1 MPAWFRAGLVAA
13 LFVFAAAPAFPVQS
27 AEKTLQDAALDDAAI
42 KLEAELKEKAGT
54 VEKPVIALKQD
65 ADAALKK
72 GDLET
77 ATDIYV
83 QIVTVAP
90 NDAQA
95 WRRLADLWPK
105 LLTTDDEDGNKQA
118 LLYINATTAAYIAYR
133 HSGSAADEA
142 NSLIMLA
149 NAYGKRNDWRP
160 ALNALALALKL
171 HETPELK
178 TTYDSLREKYG
189 FRVSNYS
196 VDSDAASPRA
206 CFQFTEA
213 LPKRTDFSPFVAV
226 AGQDKPALSVDDQQ
240 ICVEG
245 LKHGESYA
253 ITLREGLPSTVGEA
267 LLKTADF
274 SIYVRDRSP
283 FVRLSGKAYV
293 LPKTGQQGIPLV
305 SVNTD
310 AIKVTIYRI
319 GDRNLI
325 DQVLG
330 DDFERNLYGY
340 TLNHIAEQK
349 GEEVWTGDMTVEKE
363 LNTDVTT
370 NFPVNEAV
378 PSLQPGVYVLAAMPA
393 SLAKQEEYSER
404 ATQWFIV
411 SDLGLTAYSGSDG
424 VHAFVNSL
432 ATTAPAAG
440 VELRLIARNNEVL
453 ATKTSDA
460 NGRVDF
466 EPGLSRGEGGLS
478 PALLVASLASG
489 DYAFLRLKSSPF
501 DLTDRGVAGR
511 DAPAGLDA
519 YVFTERGVYRTGE
532 TVRVTALLRDAESIA
547 VTGVPL
553 TLVVTRSD
561 GVEYRRNVEPDQ
573 GIGGRSLDVPIISSA
588 PTGTWRVAA
597 FTDPKRPAIGEATF
611 LVEDYVA
618 DRLEFD
624 LSTTATSISPAAP
637 AKIEVDG
644 RFLYGAPASG
654 LTLDGEINIA
664 KVTEL
669 PGFAGYVFGLD
680 DDSDANQD
688 DESDTFPLA
697 DLPET
702 DSAGKASFTAALG
715 KVPASTRPQQ
725 AEIVVRMAEAG
736 GRAVER
742 KLTLPITPS
751 APLIGVKPLFNGKSL
766 GDSDTASFDVV
777 LVAPDWKPV
786 SKSGLRWQ
794 LLRIDSKYQWYRSD
808 GSWQYEPIK
817 VTRRVADG
825 TIDVSPDKPGRIA
838 VPVTW
843 GRYRLE
849 VTSADPHGPETTF
862 DFDSGWYAEAS
873 ADTPDLLE
881 IALDKP
887 EYKPGDSMTIAV
899 TARTAGEVTLAVIG
913 DKLLSTTTAK
923 VEAGTAKLPLTV
935 AADWGTGAYVL
946 ATLRRPL
953 DIDAKR
959 MPGRAIGVAWF
970 AIDKAA
976 HTVGVAM
983 DLPDRIRPQTTLRV
997 PIKLAGLTPGEEARV
1012 VVSAVDV
1019 GILNLTNYK
1028 APAPEDY
1035 YLGQRKLSAEIRDLY
1050 GQLID
1055 GMQGTKG
1062 QIRVG
1067 GDGGGGELQ
1076 GSPPTQ
1082 APLALYS
1089 GIVTV
1094 GPDDKAE
1101 TSFDIPAFAG
1111 TVRVMAVAWSKDK
1124 VGHTTDDVIVRDPV
1138 VVTATLPRFLL
1149 TGDKSTIRLDL
1160 ENVEGESGNYQV
1172 AIAGDGPFSL
1182 AEANKIIALDA
1193 KKRAGLSLPVEAKG
1207 VGSGS
1212 VTVNVTGPGDFALK
1226 RQYAVEVKP
1235 STIILARRTVK
1246 PLAPGQTL
1254 TLNNDLFAD
1263 LLPGTG
1269 KLALSATPSAAL
1281 DVASLLQALD
1291 RYPLGCTEQV
1301 ISRALPLL
1309 YANELS
1315 VNLHL
1320 TVDTGLDKRIADAIE
1335 TVLARQG
1342 PEGAFGLW
1350 SPGGGDPWLDA
1361 YVTDFL
1367 TRARDRGFSVPD
1379 DAFKLALERLRNYV
1393 STAPEP
1399 STDGGLSLAY
1409 ALYVLARNGVA
1420 PVGDLRYLADAKIND
1435 LKTATAKAEVG
1446 AALAMLGDRIRA
1458 EKVFGVAVAS
1468 LSKEPKIEIGRTDY
1482 GSPLRDAA
1490 VVVTL
1495 AAEGDAAKP
1504 ILVSANERV
1513 DAARNLVQRTSTQE
1527 DVWLV
1532 LAARAL
1538 GKQNVSLDVN
1548 EGGQAGPYYATYDQA
1563 DIQASDVTVTNT
1575 GDTPVDTIVTVSGAP
1590 TTPEPAA
1597 EHGFTLERS
1606 FHTLDGGDAD
1616 VAHAKQNQRFVVV
1629 LKVTDAQPQFA
1640 RVALIDY
1647 LPAGFEIDNPRLV
1660 SSGDTG
1666 ALDWIEDPGTPVH
1679 TEFRDDRFTAAFNR
1693 TNSDPAVFTVAY
1705 VVRAVSPGDY
1715 VLPQAE
1721 IEDMYRPDRFGRTG
1735 TGAVSVHPAQ

>member
-1 MPAWFRAGLVAA
+1 MK
-13 LFVFAAAPAFPVQS
+13 VQ
-27 AEKTLQDAALDDAAI
+27 
-42 KLEAELKEKAGT
+42 
-54 VEKPVIALKQD
+54 
-65 ADAALKK
+65 
-72 GDLET
+72 
-77 ATDIYV
+77 
-83 QIVTVAP
+83 
-90 NDAQA
+90 
-95 WRRLADLWPK
+95 
-105 LLTTDDEDGNKQA
+105 
-118 LLYINATTAAYIAYR
+118 
-133 HSGSAADEA
+133 
-142 NSLIMLA
+142 
-149 NAYGKRNDWRP
+149 
-160 ALNALALALKL
+160 
-171 HETPELK
+171 
-178 TTYDSLREKYG
+178 
-189 FRVSNYS
+189 
-196 VDSDAASPRA
+196 
-206 CFQFTEA
+206 
-213 LPKRTDFSPFVAV
+213 
-226 AGQDKPALSVDDQQ
+226 
-240 ICVEG
+240 
-245 LKHGESYA
+245 
-253 ITLREGLPSTVGEA
+253 
-267 LLKTADF
+267 
-274 SIYVRDRSP
+274 
-283 FVRLSGKAYV
+283 
-293 LPKTGQQGIPLV
+293 
-305 SVNTD
+305 
-310 AIKVTIYRI
+310 
-319 GDRNLI
+319 
-325 DQVLG
+325 
-330 DDFERNLYGY
+330 
-340 TLNHIAEQK
+340 
-349 GEEVWTGDMTVEKE
+349 KE
-363 LNTDVTT
+363 LNQEITT

-378 PSLQPGVYVLAAMPA
+378 PALQPGVYVLAAVPA
-393 SLAKQEEYSER
+393 NALTEEYAER

-432 ATTAPAAG
+432 ATTAPVSG

-453 ATKTSDA
+453 ATKTTDA
-460 NGRVDF
+460 GGRVAF
-466 EPGLSRGEGGLS
+466 EPGLSRGEGGLA

-489 DYAFLRLKSSPF
+489 DYAFLSLKSSPF

-532 TVRVTALLRDAESIA
+532 TVHVTALLRNA
-547 VTGVPL
+547 VSVAVPDVPL
-553 TLVVTRSD
+553 TMVVTRSD
-561 GVEYRRNVEPDQ
+561 GVEYRRSVVPDQ

-611 LVEDYVA
+611 LVEDYVP

-624 LSTTATSISPAAP
+624 LTTTATSISPTSP
-637 AKIEVDG
+637 AKIDVAG

-680 DDSDANQD
+680 DDSDADQD
-688 DESDTFPLA
+688 DESDTLPLA

-702 DSAGKASFTAALG
+702 DSAGKASFTAALD

-742 KLTLPITPS
+742 KLTLPIPPS
-751 APLIGVKPLFNGKSL
+751 APMIGVKPLFNGKAL

-777 LVAPDWKPV
+777 MVAPDGKPTA
-786 SKSGLRWQ
+786 KTGLRWQ
-794 LLRIDSKYQWYRSD
+794 LLRVDSKYQWYRSE
-808 GSWQYEPIK
+808 GYWQYEPVK

-825 TIDVSPDKPGRIA
+825 SIDVSPDKAGRIA

-849 VTSADPHGPETTF
+849 LTTADPQGPETTF
-862 DFDSGWYAEAS
+862 GFDSGWYAEAS
-873 ADTPDLLE
+873 ADTPDVLE

-887 EYKPGDSMTIAV
+887 EYRPGDSMTVAV

-913 DKLLSTTTAK
+913 DKLLSTTTAH
-923 VEAGTAKLPLTV
+923 VEPGTAKLPLSV
-935 AADWGTGAYVL
+935 GADWGTGAYVL

-953 DIDAKR
+953 DVDAKR

-976 HTVGVAM
+976 HTLGVTM
-983 DLPDRIRPQTTLRV
+983 DLPDRIRPETTLRV
-997 PIKLAGLTPGEEARV
+997 PVKLAGLTPGEEARI

-1035 YLGQRKLSAEIRDLY
+1035 FLGQRKLSAEVRDLY

-1062 QIRVG
+1062 QIRTG
-1067 GDGGGGELQ
+1067 GDSGAGELQ

-1082 APLALYS
+1082 PPLALYS

-1094 GPDDKAE
+1094 GPGGTAE
-1101 TSFDIPAFAG
+1101 TSFEIPAFAG
-1111 TVRVMAVAWSKDK
+1111 TVRVMAVAWSKDR
-1124 VGHTTDDVIVRDPV
+1124 VGHASEDVIVRDPV

-1149 TGDKSTIRLDL
+1149 LGDKSTIRLDL
-1160 ENVEGESGNYQV
+1160 DNVEGESGNYQV
-1172 AIAGDGPFSL
+1172 AVSGDGPFNLSN
-1182 AEANKIIALDA
+1182 ATKTISLDA
-1193 KKRAGLSLPVEAKG
+1193 KKRGAMTIPVEAKG
-1207 VGSGS
+1207 VGAGT
-1212 VTVNVTGPGDFALK
+1212 VTVNVTGPKDFAAE
-1226 RQYAVEVKP
+1226 RQYALEVHP
-1235 STIILARRTVK
+1235 STQILARRTVK
-1246 PLAPGQTL
+1246 PLDPGQTL
-1254 TLNNDLFAD
+1254 TLNRELFAD
-1263 LLPGTG
+1263 LVQGTG
-1269 KLALSATPSAAL
+1269 KLALSVTPSAAL

-1291 RYPLGCTEQV
+1291 RYPLGCTEQIV
-1301 ISRALPLL
+1301 SRALPLL

-1320 TVDTGLDKRIADAIE
+1320 AVDTGLDKRIADAIE

-1342 PEGAFGLW
+1342 SEGAFGLW
-1350 SPGGGDPWLDA
+1350 SAGGDDPWLDA

-1367 TRARDRGFSVPD
+1367 TRARARGFSVPD
-1379 DAFKLALERLRNYV
+1379 EAFNLAIDRLRNYV

-1399 STDGGLSLAY
+1399 ATDGGLALAY

-1420 PVGDLRYLADAKIND
+1420 PVGDVRYLADAKIND
-1435 LKTATAKAEVG
+1435 LKTATAKAEIG

-1458 EKVFGVAVAS
+1458 EKVFDIALNA
-1468 LSKEPKIEIGRTDY
+1468 LAKEPKIEIGRTDY

-1490 VVVTL
+1490 VLVTL

-1504 ILVSANERV
+1504 ILISATERV

-1527 DVWLV
+1527 DAWLV

-1538 GKQNVSLDVN
+1538 GKQNVSLNV
-1548 EGGQAGPYYATYDQA
+1548 EEAEQVGPYYATYNQA
-1563 DIQASDVTVTNT
+1563 DIEASDVTITNT
-1575 GDTPVDTIVTVSGAP
+1575 GDTAVDTVVTVSGAP

-1597 EHGFTLERS
+1597 DHGFKLERS
-1606 FHTLDGGDAD
+1606 FHTLDGEDAD
-1616 VAHAKQNQRFVVV
+1616 IAHAKQNQRFVVV
-1629 LKVTDAQPQFA
+1629 LKITDAQPQFA

-1666 ALDWIEDPGTPVH
+1666 TLDWIENAGTPVH
-1679 TEFRDDRFTAAFNR
+1679 TEFRDDRFTAAFDR

-1721 IEDMYRPDRFGRTG
+1721 VEDMYRPDRFGRTG
-1735 TGAVSVHPAQ
+1735 TGTVSVQAAK

>member
-1 MPAWFRAGLVAA
+1 M
-13 LFVFAAAPAFPVQS
+13 
-27 AEKTLQDAALDDAAI
+27 K
-42 KLEAELKEKAGT
+42 
-54 VEKPVIALKQD
+54 
-65 ADAALKK
+65 
-72 GDLET
+72 
-77 ATDIYV
+77 
-83 QIVTVAP
+83 
-90 NDAQA
+90 
-95 WRRLADLWPK
+95 
-105 LLTTDDEDGNKQA
+105 
-118 LLYINATTAAYIAYR
+118 
-133 HSGSAADEA
+133 
-142 NSLIMLA
+142 
-149 NAYGKRNDWRP
+149 
-160 ALNALALALKL
+160 
-171 HETPELK
+171 
-178 TTYDSLREKYG
+178 
-189 FRVSNYS
+189 
-196 VDSDAASPRA
+196 
-206 CFQFTEA
+206 
-213 LPKRTDFSPFVAV
+213 
-226 AGQDKPALSVDDQQ
+226 
-240 ICVEG
+240 
-245 LKHGESYA
+245 
-253 ITLREGLPSTVGEA
+253 
-267 LLKTADF
+267 
-274 SIYVRDRSP
+274 
-283 FVRLSGKAYV
+283 
-293 LPKTGQQGIPLV
+293 
-305 SVNTD
+305 
-310 AIKVTIYRI
+310 
-319 GDRNLI
+319 
-325 DQVLG
+325 
-330 DDFERNLYGY
+330 
-340 TLNHIAEQK
+340 
-349 GEEVWTGDMTVEKE
+349 VEKE
-363 LNTDVTT
+363 LNQEVTT

-378 PSLQPGVYVLAAMPA
+378 PALQPGVYVLAAVPA
-393 SLAKQEEYSER
+393 NALTEEYSER

-432 ATTAPAAG
+432 ATTAPVSG

-453 ATKTSDA
+453 ATKTTDA
-460 NGRVDF
+460 GGRVAF

-489 DYAFLRLKSSPF
+489 DYAFLSLKSSPF

-511 DAPAGLDA
+511 DAPTGLDA

-532 TVRVTALLRDAESIA
+532 TVHVTALLRNA
-547 VTGVPL
+547 VSVAVPGVPL
-553 TLVVTRSD
+553 TMVVTRSD
-561 GVEYRRNVEPDQ
+561 GVEYRRSVVPDQ
-573 GIGGRSLDVPIISSA
+573 GIGGRVLDVPIISSA

-611 LVEDYVA
+611 LVEDYVP

-624 LSTTATSISPAAP
+624 LTTTATSISPTSP
-637 AKIEVDG
+637 AMIDVAG

-680 DDSDANQD
+680 DDSDADQD
-688 DESDTFPLA
+688 DESDTIPLA

-702 DSAGKASFTAALG
+702 DSAGKASFTAALP

-742 KLTLPITPS
+742 KLTLPIAPS
-751 APLIGVKPLFNGKSL
+751 APMIGVKPLFTGKAL

-777 LVAPDWKPV
+777 MVAPDGKALA
-786 SKSGLRWQ
+786 KTGLHWQ
-794 LLRIDSKYQWYRSD
+794 LLRVDSKYQWYRSE
-808 GSWQYEPIK
+808 GYWQYEPVK

-825 TIDVSPDKPGRIA
+825 SIDVSPDKPGRIA

-849 VTSADPHGPETTF
+849 VTTADPQGPETTF
-862 DFDSGWYAEAS
+862 GFDSGWYAEAS

-887 EYKPGDSMTIAV
+887 EYRPGDDMTVAV

-913 DKLLSTTTAK
+913 DKLLSTTTAH
-923 VEAGTAKLPLTV
+923 VEPGTGKLPLSVGT
-935 AADWGTGAYVL
+935 DWGTGAYVL

-953 DIDAKR
+953 DVEAKR

-976 HTVGVAM
+976 HTLGVSM
-983 DLPDRIRPQTTLRV
+983 DLPDRIRPETTLRV
-997 PIKLAGLTPGEEARV
+997 PIKLAGLTPGDEARV

-1035 YLGQRKLSAEIRDLY
+1035 FLGQRKLSAEIRDLY

-1062 QIRVG
+1062 QIRTG
-1067 GDGGGGELQ
+1067 GDSGAGELQ

-1082 APLALYS
+1082 PPLALYS

-1094 GPDDKAE
+1094 GPDGTAE

-1111 TVRVMAVAWSKDK
+1111 TVRVMAAAWSKDK
-1124 VGHTTDDVIVRDPV
+1124 VGHASKDVIVRDPV
-1138 VVTATLPRFLL
+1138 VLAATLPRFLL
-1149 TGDKSTIRLDL
+1149 MGDKSTIRLDL
-1160 ENVEGESGNYQV
+1160 DNVEGESGNYQV
-1172 AIAGDGPFSL
+1172 AVKGDGPFTLSQ
-1182 AEANKIIALDA
+1182 ANKTIALDA
-1193 KKRAGLSLPVEAKG
+1193 KKRGAMSIPVEAKG
-1207 VGSGS
+1207 VGAGT
-1212 VTVNVTGPGDFALK
+1212 VTVNVTGPKDFAAE
-1226 RQYAVEVKP
+1226 RQYALEVHP
-1235 STIILARRTVK
+1235 STQILARRTVK
-1246 PLAPGQTL
+1246 PLEPGQTL
-1254 TLNNDLFAD
+1254 TLNRELFAD
-1263 LLPGTG
+1263 LIPGTG
-1269 KLALSATPSAAL
+1269 KLALSVTPSAAL

-1291 RYPLGCTEQV
+1291 RYPLGCTEQIV
-1301 ISRALPLL
+1301 SRALPLL

-1320 TVDTGLDKRIADAIE
+1320 AVDTGLDKRIADAIE
-1335 TVLARQG
+1335 TVLSRQG
-1342 PEGAFGLW
+1342 SEGAFGLW
-1350 SPGGGDPWLDA
+1350 SAGGDDPWLDA

-1367 TRARDRGFSVPD
+1367 TRARARGFSVPD
-1379 DAFKLALERLRNYV
+1379 EAFNLAIDRLRNYV

-1399 STDGGLSLAY
+1399 ATDGGLALAY

-1420 PVGDLRYLADAKIND
+1420 PVGDVRYLADAKIND
-1435 LKTATAKAEVG
+1435 LKTATAKAEIG

-1458 EKVFGVAVAS
+1458 EKVFDIALNS
-1468 LSKEPKIEIGRTDY
+1468 LAKEPKIEIGRTDY

-1490 VVVTL
+1490 VLVTL

-1504 ILVSANERV
+1504 ILISATQRV

-1527 DVWLV
+1527 DAWLV

-1538 GKQNVSLDVN
+1538 GKQNVSLNV
-1548 EGGQAGPYYATYDQA
+1548 EEAEQVGPYYATYDQA
-1563 DIQASDVTVTNT
+1563 DIEASDVTLTNT
-1575 GDTPVDTIVTVSGAP
+1575 GDTPVDTVVTVSGAP

-1597 EHGFTLERS
+1597 DHGFKLERS
-1606 FHTLDGGDAD
+1606 FHTLDGEDAD
-1616 VAHAKQNQRFVVV
+1616 IAHAKQNQRFVVV

-1666 ALDWIEDPGTPVH
+1666 TLDWIENTGTPVH
-1679 TEFRDDRFTAAFNR
+1679 TEFRDDRFTAAFDR

-1721 IEDMYRPDRFGRTG
+1721 VEDMYRPDRFGRTG
-1735 TGAVSVHPAQ
+1735 TGTVSVQAAK